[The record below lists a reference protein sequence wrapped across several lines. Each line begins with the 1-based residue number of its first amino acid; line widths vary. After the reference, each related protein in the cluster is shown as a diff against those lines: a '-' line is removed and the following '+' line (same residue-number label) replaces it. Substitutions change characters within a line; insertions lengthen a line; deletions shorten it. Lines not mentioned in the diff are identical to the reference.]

1 MWKVSD
7 VMEVSI
13 PSGVGYGFN
22 VITEGRKPL
31 VLFAYDEQE
40 AAEAAAQQVAAA
52 PRASRPR
59 DAVLPMTSGGA
70 GGEAEAEEDW
80 GRRGK

>member
-22 VITEGRKPL
+22 VTTEGRKPL

-40 AAEAAAQQVAAA
+40 AALA
-52 PRASRPR
+52 R
-59 DAVLPMTSGGA
+59 AVLVMPFVPIA
-70 GGEAEAEEDW
+70 V
-80 GRRGK
+80 

>member
-22 VITEGRKPL
+22 VITTEGRKPL
-31 VLFAYDEQE
+31 MLFAYDEQE
-40 AAEAAAQQVAAA
+40 AAEAAAQQVAAVLE
-52 PRASRPR
+52 R
-59 DAVLPMTSGGA
+59 AVLVMPFFQSP
-70 GGEAEAEEDW
+70 
-80 GRRGK
+80 

>member
-22 VITEGRKPL
+22 VTTEGRKPL

-40 AAEAAAQQVAAA
+40 AAEAAAEQVAAA
-52 PRASRPR
+52 LER
-59 DAVLPMTSGGA
+59 AVLVNLFPQ
-70 GGEAEAEEDW
+70 
-80 GRRGK
+80 